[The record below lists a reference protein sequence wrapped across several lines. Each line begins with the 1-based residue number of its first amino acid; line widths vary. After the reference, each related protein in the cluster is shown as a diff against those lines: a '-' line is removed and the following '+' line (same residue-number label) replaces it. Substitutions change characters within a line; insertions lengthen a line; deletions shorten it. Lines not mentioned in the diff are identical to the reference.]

1 MTGLQLTGVIFA
13 LVVAWIFFAC
23 KEYAAKAP
31 PKKTKKQK
39 DDEAWI
45 EEINTGFDEWF
56 NELKARK

>member
-39 DDEAWI
+39 DDEA
-45 EEINTGFDEWF
+45 
-56 NELKARK
+56 